1 MGFLF
6 EIAVNMHPNPTVFFV
21 VPDSIDDA
29 EHVSGGNVYDQRV
42 RDGLRADGWEV
53 RMTLVSD
60 GGHGRFA
67 RALSQLPD
75 AALVLVDGL
84 LVAREPDALIHHGS
98 RLRPVVLA
106 HMATA
111 ALTERAAF
119 RVAQRVIATSDWTRA
134 ELIAQDAADPHRI
147 VVAHPGADRAPATT
161 ASASGGRLLCVAA
174 AAPHK
179 GQDLLVRAL
188 ADFVDL
194 DHWTCTFV
202 GSLQVAPDFVAE
214 LTAAIS
220 SAALADRITFTGALT
235 ARALDEVY
243 ADADLVIVPSRHESY
258 GMVVAE
264 ALARGIPVLASATG
278 GIPEAIGGSEAG
290 VIVPREDPRAI
301 ATVLRQWWASS
312 ARRGELKAAALKARD
327 AARPWSTTTA
337 IIACTLAQT
346 AGFEAASAG
355 GTPAERAPAD
365 GAPAGRALAE
375 GARAGGARAGSARR
389 S

>member
-1 MGFLF
+1 
-6 EIAVNMHPNPTVFFV
+6 MHPNPTVFFV
-21 VPDSIDDA
+21 VPDSFGDA
-29 EHVSGGNVYDQRV
+29 ERVSGGNVYDQRI
-42 RDGLRADGWEV
+42 RDGLRADGWAV
-53 RMTLVSD
+53 RMMVVAD
-60 GGHGRFA
+60 GGRGRFA
-67 RALSQLPD
+67 GTLCQLPD

-84 LVAREPDALIHHGS
+84 LVSCEPDALVRHGS

-111 ALTERAAF
+111 RVTERVAF
-119 RVAQRVIATSDWTRA
+119 RVADRVIATSDWTRD

-147 VVAHPGADRAPATT
+147 VVAHPGADPAQATT

-174 AAPHK
+174 VAPHK

-202 GSLQVAPDFVAE
+202 GSLQVVPDFVAE

-220 SAALADRITFTGALT
+220 SAGLTDRIAFTGPLAP
-235 ARALDEVY
+235 RALDEVY
-243 ADADLVIVPSRHESY
+243 ARADLVITPSRRESY

-278 GIPEAIGGSEAG
+278 GIPEAIAGSEAG
-290 VIVPREDPRAI
+290 MIVPPEEPRAI

-312 ARRGELKAAALKARD
+312 ARRGELKEAAMKARE
-327 AARPWSTTTA
+327 AVRPWSTTTA
-337 IIACTLAQT
+337 IVASALAEA
-346 AGFEAASAG
+346 AGFEAA
-355 GTPAERAPAD
+355 PARPAPAS
-365 GAPAGRALAE
+365 RALPDDVLSAE
-375 GARAGGARAGSARR
+375 GAEAHGARAGSARR